1 MLIIRA
7 KGGGNMSGISKTD
20 KELATELTIAVIKA
34 KADIISSIDANMV
47 KDNKVKEW
55 LNDSQI
61 TQTFNKIYA
70 TITEKTY

>member
-1 MLIIRA
+1 
-7 KGGGNMSGISKTD
+7 MSGISKTD